1 MPPVLA
7 IVGKSDSGKTTL
19 LETLIPELK
28 KRGYR
33 IGTVKHA
40 FHGTQ
45 MDSAGKDSW
54 RHKRAGAETVVV
66 AYPGGLTLIKDQEN
80 NALDDIVHYFGNM
93 DIVLAE
99 GYKHADV
106 PKIEVFR
113 AVKHQSPVC
122 PADHNLIA
130 LVTDD
135 EIPTHVPKFG
145 FKEIEAIADLLE
157 KKFL

>member
-1 MPPVLA
+1 MPPIVT

-28 KRGYR
+28 QRGYR

-45 MDSAGKDSW
+45 MDSTGKDSW
-54 RHKRAGAETVVV
+54 RHKQAGAEAVVV
-66 AYPGGLTLIKDQEN
+66 AYPGGLTLIKDQDN
-80 NALDDIVHYFGNM
+80 NSLEDIVHYFGNM

-99 GYKHADV
+99 GYKHADY

-122 PADHNLIA
+122 LQDHNLIA
-130 LVTDD
+130 MVTDD
-135 EIPTHVPKFG
+135 DIPASVPKFS
-145 FKEIEAIADLLE
+145 FEEIQALADLV
-157 KKFL
+157 